1 MTYFDLSSPCTFI
14 QNSNTNCFPISSMNS
29 ANADSPDMLS
39 SISISE
45 NTGALMLAIS
55 SCGKYPIDSRL
66 LSDSSLSSNS
76 LFAPLSEDP
85 YDCEGTINIG
95 GFSRL
100 FVPLLQQSSP
110 FLPSFGAYEPVYV
123 PLSTRQVFYP
133 KDYSATMDR

>member
-95 GFSRL
+95 GLFPSAFGYVLQSPPLQSPTNFSSSI
-100 FVPLLQQSSP
+100 PSTLLNISLVASAISS
-110 FLPSFGAYEPVYV
+110 
-123 PLSTRQVFYP
+123 
-133 KDYSATMDR
+133 